1 MLREDPVSSPQAP
14 LAARIR
20 TPRTPG
26 VSNVDRDMIISVA
39 GSMSVSVSDSLVLR
53 LMSPDAEHNLALCS
67 IFPEVTPQQLV
78 EDLVPPPHFADVRFA
93 TYIADEAQPT
103 QSAAV
108 KNLQDFSKE
117 ISSPRKFWNR
127 KTQSRPG
134 RYLDGGF
141 GVGKTH
147 LLASLWFETD
157 VPKVYGTFVE
167 YTNLVGAL
175 GFAQTVELLSQY
187 TLVCIDEFE
196 LDDPGDT
203 VLMSTLLMRLVEK
216 GVYLAATSNTLPDRL
231 GEERFAADDFVRE
244 IQGLAAHFENLK
256 VDGDDYRHRGLPAA
270 PTPLSSD
277 EVIAKARSI
286 RGASFDEFDK
296 LTHHLSL
303 VHPSKYRKMVGEISA
318 LCVTDVETLTDTA
331 QALRWVVLADR
342 LYDRD
347 IPVISSGV
355 SWDVLFSPEL
365 LKGGYR
371 KKYRRAVSRLVALSR
386 ESS

>member
-1 MLREDPVSSPQAP
+1 MSSHPQP
-14 LAARIR
+14 PFSLA
-20 TPRTPG
+20 G
-26 VSNVDRDMIISVA
+26 V
-39 GSMSVSVSDSLVLR
+39 
-53 LMSPDAEHNLALCS
+53 
-67 IFPEVTPQQLV
+67 FPEVTAEQLV
-78 EDLVPPPHFADVRFA
+78 ADLVPPPHFAEVRFD
-93 TYIADEAQPT
+93 TYIADPTQPS

-108 KNLQDFSKE
+108 ANLQNFSHE
-117 ISSPRKFWNR
+117 ITAVRKFWT
-127 KTQSRPG
+127 KKSVARPG

-187 TLVCIDEFE
+187 KLVCIDEFE

-270 PTPLSSD
+270 PTPISSD
-277 EVIAKARSI
+277 EVVRVAQSRPSAALDGFKT
-286 RGASFDEFDK
+286 

-318 LCVTDVETLTDTA
+318 LCVTDVETLTDVA

-347 IPVISSGV
+347 VPIISSGV
-355 SWDVLFSPEL
+355 SWDVLFAPEL

-386 ESS
+386 ESA